1 MLKAEIGDYLYFIIF
16 AIVMIIGAIDKA
28 KKAKR
33 QQQANVPPR
42 TPQSYDDFDDVD
54 GEQHQAQPPKTM
66 EEWMKRM
73 LQTMEKQEPETVYSK
88 PEPSFDISQRNTY
101 YQPIVTDNI
110 QPFTPV
116 AAEEETVTDINHK
129 FEFDIRQAII
139 ANEILNRKY

>member
-33 QQQANVPPR
+33 QQQANVPR
-42 TPQSYDDFDDVD
+42 TPQSYDDFEDVD
-54 GEQHQAQPPKTM
+54 GEQRQTPPPKTM
-66 EEWMKRM
+66 EELMKRM

-116 AAEEETVTDINHK
+116 AAEEETVNDINHK